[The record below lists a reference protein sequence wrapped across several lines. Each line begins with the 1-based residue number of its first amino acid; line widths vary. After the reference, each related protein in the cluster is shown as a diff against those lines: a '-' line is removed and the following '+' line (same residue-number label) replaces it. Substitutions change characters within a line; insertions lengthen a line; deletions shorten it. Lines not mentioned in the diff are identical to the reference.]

1 MELLESLLDRA
12 ADALIAGNLPELA
25 RLAPQIESV
34 DVRAADRAVAE
45 RLRAKA
51 ERNARLLDAAMR
63 GLKAARHRVTEI
75 TRGPTLTT
83 YDARGQKALI
93 APVAGTP
100 ARRV

>member
-1 MELLESLLDRA
+1 MERLEALLDRA

-25 RLAPQIESV
+25 RLAPEIESV
-34 DVRAADRAVAE
+34 AVRANDRSEAE

-63 GLKAARHRVTEI
+63 GVKAARHRVAEI
-75 TRGPTLTT
+75 TRGPTLST
-83 YDARGQKALI
+83 YDARGQRAVI
-93 APVAGTP
+93 APMSGLP

>member
-1 MELLESLLDRA
+1 MEPLETLLDQA
-12 ADALIAGNLPELA
+12 AKALIAGNLTELA

-34 DVRAADRAVAE
+34 DVRVTDRVTAE
-45 RLRAKA
+45 RLRGKA

-63 GLKAARHRVTEI
+63 GLKAARHRVSEI
-75 TRGPTLTT
+75 RRGPTLST

-93 APVAGTP
+93 PPLSGTP